1 MIILNQS
8 GIVTIETLELS
19 IEAQYNTIKHIYEY
33 GLVFNMGKKQG
44 YTQGYIL
51 GVYDTEKRVQ
61 EVQREIILTYQ
72 LSEIFKYAKD
82 QIVQAIILDLFNKNG
97 LQPFIYKMPNY

>member
-1 MIILNQS
+1 MIILNQD
-8 GIVTIETLELS
+8 GIVIIETLELS
-19 IEAQYNTIKHIYEY
+19 IEAQYNAIKDIYEY
-33 GLVFNMGKKQG
+33 GIAFNMGKKQG

-51 GVYDTEKRVQ
+51 GVYDTERRVQ

-82 QIVQAIILDLFNKNG
+82 QILQTIILDLFSKNG